1 MSFKIDSEMHRRGT
15 LKEARQAA
23 LRILA
28 EYEIEWS
35 SIHFIQLSE
44 HITYRIASET
54 GEQFLL
60 RIHPASKRYDEVLS
74 ELEWLS
80 ALERASLNVP
90 AGVLNRHGAF
100 VTTTMGNDGSG
111 MYGSVLRWVEGEGK
125 EKGALS
131 AEVIRD
137 MGAMMATFHE
147 ASAHFRPSSR
157 FVRPVWGLESLARD
171 WEHVRRH
178 RIHFI
183 SDEAIALYAAA
194 VKKAAEQLEG
204 LNRHDRNYGMIHAD
218 LHLGNFVFRNDEPFA
233 IDFGRC
239 GFGYHLYDIAQA
251 IMGLYPVQR
260 TYFIEGYET
269 VRELDDDPI
278 PALECFFIMAIIEAY
293 SFHAENPLETD
304 NLIEEQPY
312 AQAILRS
319 FVNGKPFLFQPL
331 EY

>member
-1 MSFKIDSEMHRRGT
+1 MSFKIDTEKSRRGT

-23 LRILA
+23 LRIML

-35 SIHFIQLSE
+35 SIRFIQLSE
-44 HITYRIASET
+44 HITYRIESET

-60 RIHPASKRYDEVLS
+60 RIHPASKRYEEVIS

-80 ALERASLNVP
+80 ALESASLDVP
-90 AGVLNRHGAF
+90 AGVPNRHGAL
-100 VTTTMGNDGSG
+100 VTTTTLNDGPG
-111 MYGSVLRWVEGEGK
+111 MYGSLLRWVEGEGK

-131 AEVIRD
+131 AEVIRN
-137 MGAMMATFHE
+137 MGAMMATLHE

-157 FVRPVWGLESLARD
+157 FVRPVWGSESLARD
-171 WEHVRRH
+171 WEHLRQH
-178 RIHFI
+178 RMLFI
-183 SDEAIALYAAA
+183 SDEAIELYSAAY
-194 VKKAAEQLEG
+194 KKAAAQLEG
-204 LNRHDRNYGMIHAD
+204 VNRHDRNYGMIHAD

-269 VRELDDDPI
+269 VRKLDDDPI

-304 NLIEEQPY
+304 NLIEEQSY
-312 AQAILRS
+312 AQAIFRS
-319 FVNGKPFLFQPL
+319 FVNGTPFLFQPL